1 MKSIA
6 VIAAASMLLAPGVS
20 LAQKSGAKP
29 DFTLDP
35 NYGSVRLET
44 GFTPDPWTKSIL
56 AGGSIAASAAQSGC
70 EGKVSAAPDLQ
81 LNFEAGDLDLTIKAV
96 ANEDTTLLVNSPG
109 GRWYCDDDSGGD
121 LDPKVTITNP
131 QSGRYDIWVGTYNGS
146 MVQSTLEVSELD

>member
-6 VIAAASMLLAPGVS
+6 VIAAASVLLAPGVS

-56 AGGSIAASAAQSGC
+56 AGGSIAASAAQ
-70 EGKVSAAPDLQ
+70 
-81 LNFEAGDLDLTIKAV
+81 
-96 ANEDTTLLVNSPG
+96 
-109 GRWYCDDDSGGD
+109 
-121 LDPKVTITNP
+121 
-131 QSGRYDIWVGTYNGS
+131 
-146 MVQSTLEVSELD
+146 

>member
-6 VIAAASMLLAPGVS
+6 VIAAASVLLAPGVS

-56 AGGSIAASAAQSGC
+56 AGGSIAASATIRASVAVATHPVVRTSAATVRTRPLRTRRAR
-70 EGKVSAAPDLQ
+70 VSAA
-81 LNFEAGDLDLTIKAV
+81 
-96 ANEDTTLLVNSPG
+96 SPQII
-109 GRWYCDDDSGGD
+109 
-121 LDPKVTITNP
+121 PPV
-131 QSGRYDIWVGTYNGS
+131 
-146 MVQSTLEVSELD
+146 